1 VTPEER
7 LKSLGIEL
15 PELPKPLGS
24 YIPFVRSGDLVFLS
38 GILPL
43 KAGRLIRTGKV
54 GDAVTLDEANGL
66 ARTVAVNALAALRSA
81 IGNLDKV
88 TRCVKVSGYIASAVN
103 FYDQPKV
110 LNGASDLLFEVF
122 GERGR
127 HARVAVGVNVLP
139 LDSPIELDFVFEVAE
154 QEPGFAGAI
163 CDGL

>member
-1 VTPEER
+1 VTPEEK

-24 YIPFVRSGDLVFLS
+24 YVPFVRSGNLVFLS

-43 KAGRLIRTGKV
+43 KGGKLVRTGKV
-54 GDAVTLDEANGL
+54 GDAVTPDEANGL
-66 ARTVAVNALAALRSA
+66 ARTVAVNALAVLRST
-81 IGNLDKV
+81 IGNLDMV
-88 TRCVKVSGYIASAVN
+88 RRCVKVSGYIASAVN

-139 LDSPIELDFVFEVAE
+139 LDSPVEIDFVFEVTE
-154 QEPGFAGAI
+154 QDANFAGAS

>member
-1 VTPEER
+1 VTLEEK

-24 YIPFVRSGDLVFLS
+24 YVPFVRSGDLVFLS

-43 KAGRLIRTGKV
+43 KGGKLMRTGKV

-66 ARTVAVNALAALRSA
+66 ARTAAVNALAVLGSA

-88 TRCVKVSGYIASAVN
+88 RRCVKVSGYIASAVN

-139 LDSPIELDFVFEVAE
+139 LDSPVEIDFVFEVAE
-154 QEPGFAGAI
+154 PEPGFAGAA